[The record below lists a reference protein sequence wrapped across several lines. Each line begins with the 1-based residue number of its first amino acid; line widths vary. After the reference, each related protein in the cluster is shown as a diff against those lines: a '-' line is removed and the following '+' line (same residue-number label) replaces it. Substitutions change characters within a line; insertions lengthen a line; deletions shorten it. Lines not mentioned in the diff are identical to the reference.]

1 MWYLWAMIGVAAL
14 TIGVPLYLV
23 YRTDKRK
30 KTIYDKKFKLGR
42 FSRKK
47 KDTDSES

>member
-1 MWYLWAMIGVAAL
+1 MIGCAAL
-14 TIGVPLYLV
+14 CIGVPLYLV

-30 KTIYDKKFKLGR
+30 KTAYDKKFKFGR

-47 KDTDSES
+47 NDADSES

>member
-1 MWYLWAMIGVAAL
+1 MIGCAAL
-14 TIGVPLYLV
+14 CIGVPLYLV

-42 FSRKK
+42 FARKK
-47 KDTDSES
+47 KDADSES

>member
-1 MWYLWAMIGVAAL
+1 MVGCAAL
-14 TIGVPLYLV
+14 CLGVPLYLV

-30 KTIYDKKFKLGR
+30 KTAHDKKFKLGR

-47 KDTDSES
+47 KDKDSES

>member
-1 MWYLWAMIGVAAL
+1 MIGVAAL

-23 YRTDKRK
+23 YRTDKRR
-30 KTIYDKKFKLGR
+30 KTAHDKKFKLGR

-47 KDTDSES
+47 KDADSKS

>member
-1 MWYLWAMIGVAAL
+1 MVGCAAL
-14 TIGVPLYLV
+14 CLGVPLYLV

-30 KTIYDKKFKLGR
+30 KTAHDKKFKLGR

-47 KDTDSES
+47 KDVDSES

>member
-1 MWYLWAMIGVAAL
+1 MIGGAAL

-30 KTIYDKKFKLGR
+30 KTLHDKKFKLGR
-42 FSRKK
+42 FLRKK